1 MFSWQPR
8 VFKCLF
14 TKVTIAILNKSY
26 KKDILETTTSRI
38 FSARYTCQVFPPV
51 FFIKVEGKKTLYEC
65 VGWNF
70 CSWDILDLFCIHFK
84 QSCFKFSTF
93 SPITIKLSGNELQNF
108 CIFASLRVVIARVYA
123 CRRIYIIIVSLCV
136 FTSIEASF

>member
-14 TKVTIAILNKSY
+14 TKVTIAILSKSY

-51 FFIKVEGKKTLYEC
+51 FFIKVEGKKHCMNVKGGTYI
-65 VGWNF
+65 

-84 QSCFKFSTF
+84 
-93 SPITIKLSGNELQNF
+93 
-108 CIFASLRVVIARVYA
+108 
-123 CRRIYIIIVSLCV
+123 
-136 FTSIEASF
+136 